1 MAVLKLTPEEVTSIC
16 SAAQAAWNK
25 AKPEAVRAPFKWRGK
40 PFVASHTIFRLL
52 VNTPDGQPVACRY
65 D

>member
-1 MAVLKLTPEEVTSIC
+1 MAAPQLTPEEVTSIC

-25 AKPEAVRAPFKWRGK
+25 AKPKAVRVPFKWRSK
-40 PFVASHTIFRLL
+40 PFVASHTIFRL
-52 VNTPDGQPVACRY
+52 VVSTPDGQSVACRY